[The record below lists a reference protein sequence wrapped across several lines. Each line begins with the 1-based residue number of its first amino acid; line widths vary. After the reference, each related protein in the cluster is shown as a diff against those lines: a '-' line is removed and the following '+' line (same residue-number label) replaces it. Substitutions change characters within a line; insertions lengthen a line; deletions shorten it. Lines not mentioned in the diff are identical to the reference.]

1 MSLQVE
7 IEPLTPV
14 VLKNLSTETSQNNKS
29 EWATVQMEISSLN
42 NSMWQAIGLT
52 VFLSDGR

>member
-29 EWATVQMEISSLN
+29 EWTTVQMEISSLS

-52 VFLSDGR
+52 VFLSGGR

>member
-29 EWATVQMEISSLN
+29 E
-42 NSMWQAIGLT
+42 
-52 VFLSDGR
+52 